1 MTDTAVA
8 LGTFDG
14 LHKGHK
20 AVIACTLS
28 KKERGLIPL
37 VMLFDSHPLLT
48 LTGSSP
54 AVILQE
60 DLREER
66 IREMGAGVEYV
77 SFSEIYQLS
86 PEEFFDKII
95 IGRLGAKFVCC
106 GENYTFGKDGS
117 GSCGLL
123 ASLCEARG
131 IEFRAV
137 PLVCSGAGPVSSS
150 RIRDAI
156 RNGNIKRANEMLG
169 GEFAFR
175 SVVKSG
181 FHRGRLMGAPTIN
194 QYFPEGFCVPAFG
207 VYATIAVI
215 DGKEYPAVTNI
226 GIRPTFEDNDLRSE
240 TCIIGFDG
248 NLYGQNIEIR
258 ILERIRDEMRFNS
271 AEALGNQIKRDA
283 EFSARIFE
291 KRNGN
296 V

>member
-28 KKERGLIPL
+28 KKERGLIPF

-54 AVILQE
+54 AVILQD

-66 IREMGAGVEYV
+66 IRAMGAEVEYI
-77 SFSEIYQLS
+77 SFSEIYRLP
-86 PEEFFDKII
+86 PEEFFERII
-95 IGRLGAKFVCC
+95 VGKLGAKFVSC
-106 GENYTFGKDGS
+106 GENYTFGRGGS
-117 GSCGLL
+117 GDCALL
-123 ASLCEARG
+123 ASLCASRG

-137 PLVCSGAGPVSSS
+137 PLICSGGAPVSSS
-150 RIRDAI
+150 RIRDAV
-156 RNGNIKRANEMLG
+156 RNGNIKRANDMLG

-194 QYFPEGFCVPAFG
+194 QYFPEGFCIPAVG
-207 VYATIAVI
+207 VYATVTVI
-215 DGKEYPAVTNI
+215 DGQEYPAVTNI
-226 GIRPTFEDNDLRSE
+226 GIRPTFEDDDLRSE
-240 TCIIGFDG
+240 TCIIGYDG
-248 NLYGQNIEIR
+248 NLYGRNIEIR
-258 ILERIRDEMRFNS
+258 ILDRIRDEMRFNS

-291 KRNGN
+291 KRNSD